1 MGVRKRESAER
12 RKEIMKTTAIAS
24 LKNVPT
30 SPRKMRMVADLI
42 RGKEVM
48 KALNI
53 LHYNEKAPAARLE
66 KLLHSAIA
74 NWESKSGDKIE
85 EGQVF
90 VKTIMVDGARMAKRL
105 RPAPQGR
112 GYRIRKRSNHVT
124 MILDRMVGVAP
135 APAETPAP
143 EAKKKATKK
152 EAKESKETKTEE

>member
-1 MGVRKRESAER
+1 MGVRKRESADR
-12 RKEIMKTTAIAS
+12 RKELLKTTAIAS

-66 KLLHSAIA
+66 KLLHSAIT
-74 NWESKSGDKIE
+74 NWETKSGDKIE
-85 EGQVF
+85 EGKVF
-90 VKTIMVDGARMAKRL
+90 VKTIMVDGGRMAKRL

-124 MILDRMVGVAP
+124 MILDRIEAAPVTPAAETAP
-135 APAETPAP
+135 AASE
-143 EAKKKATKK
+143 K
-152 EAKESKETKTEE
+152 E

>member
-12 RKEIMKTTAIAS
+12 RKEILKTTAIAS

-74 NWESKSGDKIE
+74 NWETKSGDKIE
-85 EGQVF
+85 EGKVF
-90 VKTIMVDGARMAKRL
+90 VKTIMVDGGRMAKRL

-124 MILDRMVGVAP
+124 MILDRIEAAP
-135 APAETPAP
+135 VETKPAAENT
-143 EAKKKATKK
+143 
-152 EAKESKETKTEE
+152 ETKTEK

>member
-42 RGKEVM
+42 RGQEVM

-74 NWESKSGDKIE
+74 NWESKSGEIIAARAHVLMT
-85 EGQVF
+85 VF
-90 VKTIMVDGARMAKRL
+90 FLLSI
-105 RPAPQGR
+105 
-112 GYRIRKRSNHVT
+112 IFVT
-124 MILDRMVGVAP
+124 FLSR
-135 APAETPAP
+135 
-143 EAKKKATKK
+143 
-152 EAKESKETKTEE
+152 

>member
-1 MGVRKRESAER
+1 MGVRKRESADR

-74 NWESKSGDKIE
+74 NWEAKSGDKIE

-124 MILDRMVGVAP
+124 MILDRIGATPVVEATTT
-135 APAETPAP
+135 ET
-143 EAKKKATKK
+143 T
-152 EAKESKETKTEE
+152 ETKTEE

>member
-1 MGVRKRESAER
+1 
-12 RKEIMKTTAIAS
+12 MKTTAIAS

-85 EGQVF
+85 EGKVF

-124 MILDRMVGVAP
+124 MILDRIEGMPAEAP
-135 APAETPAP
+135 AAP
-143 EAKKKATKK
+143 EQPAAKKTTKKATKK
-152 EAKESKETKTEE
+152 ETKSEE